1 MSVMTLSGLQKTG
14 LFVSQ
19 DMFGANAVFSLTDD
33 GVPTAEY
40 EAAADALGVQNI
52 RFGGGQAD
60 LDPDKPND
68 AGDLPIDGVSSIN
81 IVEMDGGALRPE
93 LVNFLEWC
101 AATEGTNQPVKT
113 TLIIPTK
120 HLTSE
125 EYVAFADEI
134 EVFVTK
140 VMAEYGDV
148 IAAFQIGNEHW
159 EMGETAYGIKASIG
173 AEAIE
178 KGMLAAGVS
187 IDNQPD
193 ILVQMATAGNEG
205 SEFPAVSG
213 VSDFVARN
221 KAANEQVIAQLSNAA
236 REAIDGVTEH
246 YYYNKTDFAFPDT
259 DAAVKNIDKDF
270 RVWSDAFDKDLDLHI
285 TEWNVKTSATTQQGM
300 VAASSLIKQFENM
313 IEIGADGAHIW
324 AIDYHSR
331 TALTLD
337 TDNGARLDDQGRL
350 TNSVQGAAF
359 DLMADALA
367 GKELISTSFANGI
380 PEIEVS
386 AYASAEEVVFYISS
400 RTLDQ
405 TRFTL
410 DLARKLPAVGPVQAV
425 QMAMDPASSNGKQWE
440 QGVDADSVLIEG
452 QPYFYNEHDIDV
464 ILTDLVFEDASQIEL
479 TLNPFEVV
487 ELTVDLKP
495 KDVQENLKEIDEPK
509 PAESPKE
516 EMTVE
521 NQYVLGTD
529 EDDLIDLMP
538 NLVYIDSGAGLDT
551 VFVDALSTEAT
562 VKVDGYGKPVMITE
576 GLPNEVT
583 LANVERVEF
592 LDGTLAFDT
601 EGNSGQAYRLYQAS
615 FDRTPD
621 AAGLEFW
628 VKQLD
633 CGAFSLKEV
642 ASHFLKSAE
651 FESAYGKNEKLS
663 DTQFVDLLYQNVLD
677 RQPDPEGYAFWCE
690 QQENNLSREQ
700 MLVSFSESVEN
711 KSNVSSA
718 IDDGIW
724 YT

>member
-1 MSVMTLSGLQKTG
+1 
-14 LFVSQ
+14 
-19 DMFGANAVFSLTDD
+19 
-33 GVPTAEY
+33 
-40 EAAADALGVQNI
+40 
-52 RFGGGQAD
+52 
-60 LDPDKPND
+60 
-68 AGDLPIDGVSSIN
+68 
-81 IVEMDGGALRPE
+81 
-93 LVNFLEWC
+93 
-101 AATEGTNQPVKT
+101 
-113 TLIIPTK
+113 
-120 HLTSE
+120 
-125 EYVAFADEI
+125 
-134 EVFVTK
+134 
-140 VMAEYGDV
+140 
-148 IAAFQIGNEHW
+148 
-159 EMGETAYGIKASIG
+159 
-173 AEAIE
+173 
-178 KGMLAAGVS
+178 
-187 IDNQPD
+187 
-193 ILVQMATAGNEG
+193 
-205 SEFPAVSG
+205 
-213 VSDFVARN
+213 
-221 KAANEQVIAQLSNAA
+221 
-236 REAIDGVTEH
+236 
-246 YYYNKTDFAFPDT
+246 
-259 DAAVKNIDKDF
+259 
-270 RVWSDAFDKDLDLHI
+270 
-285 TEWNVKTSATTQQGM
+285 
-300 VAASSLIKQFENM
+300 
-313 IEIGADGAHIW
+313 
-324 AIDYHSR
+324 
-331 TALTLD
+331 
-337 TDNGARLDDQGRL
+337 
-350 TNSVQGAAF
+350 
-359 DLMADALA
+359 
-367 GKELISTSFANGI
+367 
-380 PEIEVS
+380 
-386 AYASAEEVVFYISS
+386 VFYISS

-405 TRFTL
+405 TSFTL
-410 DLARKLPAVGPVQAV
+410 DLAGKLPAVGPVQAV

-495 KDVQENLKEIDEPK
+495 KDVQENLEEIDEPK

-521 NQYVLGTD
+521 KQYVLGTD
-529 EDDLIDLMP
+529 EDDLIDLTP

-551 VFVDALSTEAT
+551 VVVDALSTEAT